1 MSEPM
6 NRKAQSVSQVP
17 NSETKSCEMCKHH
30 YLTSLRPSQ
39 ISCCDVVQRYDF
51 HYGMDGC
58 AYEPINNIEL
68 PASRVTQEGHDG
80 E

>member
-17 NSETKSCEMCKHH
+17 NSETKSCETCKHSYDMPDWYEPMWKSIPADIVKH
-30 YLTSLRPSQ
+30 CSL
-39 ISCCDVVQRYDF
+39 VGLAE
-51 HYGMDGC
+51 YGKDGC
-58 AYEPINNIEL
+58 AYEPINKGE
-68 PASRVTQEGHDG
+68 TDG